1 MRGLIAGKYE
11 VVEEIGQ
18 GAAGTTCKVRDKRR
32 GSIVTLRL
40 RPDQGADDPEQR
52 AAVEQRVQL
61 ARELRHDHIVPVL
74 GLARQGS
81 QQYVVEEWVDA
92 EPLDHVLRQRRA
104 LPPADALHVAR
115 QLADAL
121 ACAHERGVIHGGLT
135 PASVLIRSTVP
146 PRAMLAA
153 FGSADLEAGRAAVPP
168 ALLPYAAPERLMGG
182 DLDARIDVFALG
194 LVLFEMLEGRRLF
207 SSADEHELRNLLL
220 DGSGPLLPRFTR
232 ILPPGVSALVARMIR
247 RSPAKRPS
255 AAQVRSEIEA
265 FVPRVPSGAPGAGAS
280 KAPTAV
286 PAAAT
291 ITATPAEAKK
301 RVTVQMPA
309 LEADEPCEPSNEP
322 SNEPILARRVLVRAG
337 APRPKTPVA
346 GVALIAAVVVA
357 LGWPLIRWV
366 SSAPAASGQ
375 LSSPAPSV
383 PPRLRVPV
391 VAEPV
396 AKAEERGPAVADP
409 PAAPTTASPDAGAA
423 QESSVRA
430 TDADAAAGD
439 TDARQRDGVP
449 VPEADEPSGKLG
461 AATLGPP
468 PNVAPRIVGYRPRS
482 RDPLSVMEGAPVD
495 FSVRATDQDLNDP
508 VTYAW
513 FLDGRRV
520 SQRPGWRF
528 VPPLAATAPA
538 HTVEVRV
545 TDRSGLQAPHLA
557 WRVEV
562 SARLSD
568 VSVRDWLGRLAGA
581 WERKDVSTLRLYG
594 IVTTDAEADALRKRL
609 AHSDGSRVSIS
620 NETIRTR
627 GRYATVAFDLTEL
640 DRRGKVVSSRRES
653 YELEKQP
660 SGFVG
665 LRSPAAATR

>member
-232 ILPPGVSALVARMIR
+232 ILPPGVPALVARMIR

-309 LEADEPCEPSNEP
+309 LEADEPSNEP

>member
-11 VVEEIGQ
+11 VVEENGQ
-18 GAAGTTCKVRDKRR
+18 GAAGPTYKVRDKRR

-40 RPDQGADDPEQR
+40 RPDQVADDPEQR
-52 AAVEQRVQL
+52 AAVERRVQL

-92 EPLDHVLRQRRA
+92 ELLDHVLRQRRA
-104 LPPADALHVAR
+104 LPPADALHVVR

-121 ACAHERGVIHGGLT
+121 AHAHERGVIHGDLT

-146 PRAMLAA
+146 PHAMLAA

-168 ALLPYAAPERLMGG
+168 TVLAYAAPERLMGE
-182 DLDARIDVFALG
+182 DIDARIDVFALG
-194 LVLFEMLEGRRLF
+194 LVLFEMLEGKPFF

-220 DGSGPLLPRFTR
+220 DGAGPLLPRFTR

-255 AAQVRSEIEA
+255 AAQVRSEIDA
-265 FVPRVPSGAPGAGAS
+265 CLPRVPSIAPAAGAS
-280 KAPTAV
+280 KATAAA

-291 ITATPAEAKK
+291 TTAVPGEAKK

-309 LEADEPCEPSNEP
+309 LDADEPSDEPVDR
-322 SNEPILARRVLVRAG
+322 PIDRPVLARHVLVRAG
-337 APRPKTPVA
+337 GPRPRTPVA

-357 LGWPLIRWV
+357 LGWPLVRWV
-366 SSAPAASGQ
+366 RTAPAASAQ
-375 LSSPAPSV
+375 VSSPATSV
-383 PPRLRVPV
+383 PPRVPEPL

-396 AKAEERGPAVADP
+396 ARAEERGRALADRS
-409 PAAPTTASPDAGAA
+409 AAPMTGSPDVGAA

-430 TDADAAAGD
+430 TDADTGADD
-439 TDARQRDGVP
+439 TYAWQRDGVP
-449 VPEADEPSGKLG
+449 VPEADELGKLE
-461 AATLGPP
+461 ASKLCPP
-468 PNVAPRIVGYRPRS
+468 PDVAPRIVSYRPRR
-482 RDPLSVMEGAPVD
+482 RDPLSVTEGAPVD

-508 VTYAW
+508 VTYTW

-520 SQRPGWRF
+520 SQRPGWVF
-528 VPPLAATAPA
+528 VPPLAATAPT

-545 TDRSGLQAPHLA
+545 SDSSGLQAPRLA
-557 WRVEV
+557 WRIEV
-562 SARLSD
+562 SPRMSD
-568 VSVRDWLGRLAGA
+568 VNVRDWLGRLAGA
-581 WERKDVSTLRLYG
+581 WERKDIATLRLYG
-594 IVTTDAEADALRKRL
+594 VVTTDAGADALRKRL
-609 AHSDGSRVSIS
+609 ARSDVSRVSIA
-620 NETIRTR
+620 NETIRTQ
-627 GRYATVAFDLTEL
+627 GQYATVAFDRTEL
-640 DRRGKVVSSRRES
+640 DRRGGVVSSRRES

-660 SGFVG
+660 SGFIG
-665 LRSPAAATR
+665 LRSPAASAR